1 MASDPTSAGATSSDG
16 VSPEQRSGTP
26 ATPLQI
32 KMQIMSTEHWS
43 LLATRSLAWN
53 ETFMRAGMFLS
64 TLSFAVVA
72 LALVGQASGFG
83 QDFRVFALIVLPVVL
98 FLGIGTAL
106 RMDSSNYNDLVT
118 VVGMNRIRAW
128 YLEQAP
134 DLEKY
139 FVMGTTDDMEGI
151 YKTMGGIP
159 SRHFFTEVV
168 SASPFVVSVLNAVL
182 VAAIVAL
189 AGVQLGLNQTP
200 AIFAGIVSFFA
211 VMVLTMVMVLRTIGG
226 ITANYQPLFPGE
238 TKEASEEKTGA

>member
-1 MASDPTSAGATSSDG
+1 MTNDHTPAEAATSSSSEDPNGQGSRGADG
-16 VSPEQRSGTP
+16 V
-26 ATPLQI
+26 PLQI

-72 LALVGQASGFG
+72 LALVGQASDFG
-83 QDFRVFALIVLPVVL
+83 EDFRLFALVILPIVL
-98 FLGIGTAL
+98 FLGVGTAL

-118 VVGMNRIRAW
+118 IVGMNRIRAW
-128 YLEQAP
+128 YVEQAP

-139 FVMGTTDDMEGI
+139 IVMGTTDDMAGI

-159 SRHFFTEVV
+159 SRTFAAEIV

-182 VAAIVAL
+182 VAAVVAL
-189 AGVQLGLNQTP
+189 GGVQLGLNQTP
-200 AIFAGIVSFFA
+200 ALVAGIVGFFA
-211 VMVLTMVMVLRTIGG
+211 AIALTMVYVMRTITT
-226 ITANYQPLFPGE
+226 IQADYNPLFPG
-238 TKEASEEKTGA
+238 TPDPQG

>member
-1 MASDPTSAGATSSDG
+1 MTSEHTPIPPGATSDEHPG
-16 VSPEQRSGTP
+16 PDEV
-26 ATPLQI
+26 PLSVQ
-32 KMQIMSTEHWS
+32 MQIMSTEHWS

-72 LALVGQASGFG
+72 LALVGQASDFG
-83 QDFRVFALIVLPVVL
+83 QDFRLFALIILPVVL

-128 YLEQAP
+128 YVQQAP
-134 DLEKY
+134 HLEKY
-139 FVMGTTDDMEGI
+139 FMMGTTDDMAGI

-159 SRHFFTEVV
+159 DRSFAAEVI
-168 SASPFVVSVLNAVL
+168 SASPFIISVLNAVL

-189 AGVQLGLNQTP
+189 ACVEAGLSQT
-200 AIFAGIVSFFA
+200 AALIAGAAGFVAFIAVTMFIVVRLIS
-211 VMVLTMVMVLRTIGG
+211 RIQGE
-226 ITANYQPLFPGE
+226 YRPLFP
-238 TKEASEEKTGA
+238 ASGSEDAK

>member
-1 MASDPTSAGATSSDG
+1 MTTDPAPASAATSDEAPSK
-16 VSPEQRSGTP
+16 PEP
-26 ATPLQI
+26 TPLQI

-72 LALVGQASGFG
+72 LALVGQASDFG
-83 QDFRVFALIVLPVVL
+83 EDFRLFALVILPVVL
-98 FLGIGTAL
+98 FLGVGTAL

-128 YLEQAP
+128 YVEQAA

-139 FVMGTTDDMEGI
+139 FMMGTTDDMEGI

-159 SRHFFTEVV
+159 SRSFMAEVM

-182 VAAIVAL
+182 VASIIAL
-189 AGVQLGLNQTP
+189 AGVQLGLNETP
-200 AIFAGIVSFFA
+200 SMIAAIAGFF
-211 VMVLTMVMVLRTIGG
+211 MVIALTVAYVLRTISTIQAG
-226 ITANYQPLFPGE
+226 YKPLFPGTPAKDE
-238 TKEASEEKTGA
+238 